1 MAVVVLANNPLNS
14 IERRLYALDSGLLFC
29 LRATVFRTQVAAN
42 AAVFS
47 FYGRLLKSTARN
59 QQVAASRSIPIRSG
73 TRSVAGFLR
82 GFLLTNRNAVSAGR
96 APGARRRSP
105 RDYDENHVL
114 PERPEPSRIVLKT
127 GPARTRTE
135 DQGIHSTPPFPEG
148 VDYLFTPVGCG
159 TLLPVIKRDSS
170 AQVVS
175 APSGGVPPAWLRV
188 AIGIASVK
196 VSLNSSRPLRT
207 LRCEG
212 TIIDES
218 PALTN

>member
-1 MAVVVLANNPLNS
+1 MAPPV
-14 IERRLYALDSGLLFC
+14 
-29 LRATVFRTQVAAN
+29 
-42 AAVFS
+42 
-47 FYGRLLKSTARN
+47 RN
-59 QQVAASRSIPIRSG
+59 
-73 TRSVAGFLR
+73 
-82 GFLLTNRNAVSAGR
+82 
-96 APGARRRSP
+96 
-105 RDYDENHVL
+105 
-114 PERPEPSRIVLKT
+114 

-159 TLLPVIKRDSS
+159 TLVPVIKRNCS

-188 AIGIASVK
+188 AIGATLEAGE

-212 TIIDES
+212 TIY
-218 PALTN
+218 